1 MKFSKRGSARLQI
14 LWRKKE
20 SLDKEQT
27 RISALTEGTQYA
39 LSLKVN
45 KTELCVCS
53 IDLQLSKCSTVI
65 QFTYWHFVNAY
76 MWILEKWYTRAYLQS
91 RNTDTDVEDKLMDSM
106 GKMRWDELGNAHHL

>member
-1 MKFSKRGSARLQI
+1 MKFSKRERARLQI

-27 RISALTEGTQYA
+27 RICALTEGTQYA

-53 IDLQLSKCSTVI
+53 IDL
-65 QFTYWHFVNAY
+65 
-76 MWILEKWYTRAYLQS
+76 
-91 RNTDTDVEDKLMDSM
+91 
-106 GKMRWDELGNAHHL
+106 